1 MAGRLKLMQKDK
13 IISNL
18 NKVKENIKKAA
29 AAVDRDHTE
38 VKLLAV
44 SKNQKVDAIKI
55 LNEAGVKIFGENRV
69 QELEEKNDKFISE
82 NIELDWHFIGH
93 LQRNKVKYLMR
104 MPNCNMIESLDSWRL
119 AKEIN
124 KRAKKNN
131 KTVPLLIEVNIAED
145 ENKYGIKPGKVE
157 SFLKKVIK
165 LNNIEIKGLMTIVP
179 YTDNPEKVRPYFKR
193 MKKIQLDLNDRVHPL
208 PELSMGMSND
218 FKVAVEEGATIVRIG
233 TAIFG
238 ERNY

>member
-1 MAGRLKLMQKDK
+1 MQKDK

-104 MPNCNMIESLDSWRL
+104 MENCRMIESIDSLRL
-119 AKEIN
+119 AKEVN
-124 KRAKKNN
+124 KRARKNER
-131 KTVPLLIEVNIAED
+131 KTSVLIEINIASD
-145 ENKYGIKPGKVE
+145 ENKFGITPDRAEVFLRKIINFEHLKVE
-157 SFLKKVIK
+157 
-165 LNNIEIKGLMTIVP
+165 GLMTVLP
-179 YTDNPEKVRPYFKR
+179 YLDNPEKLRSYFKD
-193 MKKIQLDLNDRVHPL
+193 MKKLFDQLSEDVIQLK
-208 PELSMGMSND
+208 ELSMGMTND
-218 FKVAVEEGATIVRIG
+218 YQIAVEEGATIVRVG

-238 ERNY
+238 EREY